1 MLVFLSSKHNPNPFF
16 RDRDRKQSGEVAENH
31 ALLPLRGWNSY
42 DSFCWTISEQDF
54 LQSAVIVSRRLL
66 PHGYRRTTLGAS
78 TNSRGFDVI
87 DEWGRVTPDPDRWP
101 SSKGGKGFGEVA
113 KRVHSMGLKFGIHI
127 MRGISVQAY
136 DANSLILDIV
146 VGSAYEE
153 DGRQWRAHDVG
164 MNEKVCGWMP
174 EGFMSVNTSLGA
186 GKAFLK
192 SIHHQYIEWGVDFI
206 KHDCVFGSDLSVDE
220 ITIVSQMMKE
230 ADHPITYSLS
240 PGTSATPS
248 MAKQVSGLANM
259 YRITIDDWD
268 SWRDVASHL
277 NITRFPYCT
286 YRT

>member
-1 MLVFLSSKHNPNPFF
+1 MKKMVGN
-16 RDRDRKQSGEVAENH
+16 
-31 ALLPLRGWNSY
+31 
-42 DSFCWTISEQDF
+42 
-54 LQSAVIVSRRLL
+54 
-66 PHGYRRTTLGAS
+66 
-78 TNSRGFDVI
+78 
-87 DEWGRVTPDPDRWP
+87 
-101 SSKGGKGFGEVA
+101 GG
-113 KRVHSMGLKFGIHI
+113 
-127 MRGISVQAY
+127 Q
-136 DANSLILDIV
+136 
-146 VGSAYEE
+146 
-153 DGRQWRAHDVG
+153 HDVG
-164 MNEKVCGWMP
+164 MKEKVCGWVP

-259 YRITIDDWD
+259 YRITTDDWD

-277 NITRFPYCT
+277 NITRNFADAEMIGGSGLLGKSWPDLDMLPLGWLTDLEKLAFDYIASRLT
-286 YRT
+286 LDEQRTQVHLASGDETRAWIASGRADEIYLAFFNLNNTRAMVSTVMSDIATALPWKRAVRSCRGKEVWSRRNMGVMNHTLSMAVEAHGSAHFVLNCSLKVGIYMQSLSLQS